1 MTKATAAKRREKPQQ
16 SPSAGELSHLLW
28 LAVVATAVKLLAP
41 SYRSTD
47 LEVHWNWLAVASS
60 LPLSQWLVPRGAYST
75 GPSPILPSSPTSS
88 ASSPSPHAFSTPP
101 SPTYAAASAKPP
113 TPPSSSRGSPSS
125 RRTLSS
131 SAPSIGWVG
140 SSGWWKV
147 AALPPVRLVARAGDD
162 GPCAFPVQ
170 RVFDRGFNGV
180 GLASLCLRWCCA

>member
-88 ASSPSPHAFSTPP
+88 ASPH
-101 SPTYAAASAKPP
+101 ASAKPP

-131 SAPSIGWVG
+131 SAPSTGWVG